1 MIGKPGLSMVSPASV
16 SPVNGEPLSEETLKE
31 VIGHTPRQ
39 VYAGALFGLIVG
51 LLVEEI
57 WMLH

>member
-1 MIGKPGLSMVSPASV
+1 M
-16 SPVNGEPLSEETLKE
+16 LKE

-51 LLVEEI
+51 LVVEEI